1 MNEWKGGPMDKIEKF
16 DDTLIHHGK
25 FSNRLYILKF
35 SESGKTK
42 QVRELLSFAVENQ
55 YSKVVGKIPKT
66 KLSLFL
72 RNGFKQEATVPK
84 FYNGK
89 TACCFVSKFIDIQR
103 AVFDAGSLKAF
114 KNVLANY
121 EQKSY
126 ESINS
131 KFELRSLHADD
142 VGLMVSVFNQVFETY
157 PFPIHSA
164 DYVKHTMENDVCYYG
179 IFEADTLLAI
189 SSAEVDRHSE
199 NAEMT
204 DFAVL
209 PEARGKGLSKLLLA
223 YMEEQMHVA
232 GIKTLYTIARLESLA
247 MNKTFLGAGYSY
259 AGTLIN
265 NTNISGGIESM
276 NVLYKFV

>member
-1 MNEWKGGPMDKIEKF
+1 MDKIEKF
-16 DDTLIHHGK
+16 ENTLIHHGK

-35 SESGKTK
+35 SENGKSK
-42 QVRELLSFAVENQ
+42 HIRDLLNFAVEQQ
-55 YSKVVGKIPKT
+55 YTKVIGKIPKT

-72 RNGFKQEATVPK
+72 RNGFKMEATVPK

-89 TACCFVSKFIDIQR
+89 ITCCFVSKFIDIQR
-103 AVFDAGSLKAF
+103 AVFEPTSLKTF

-121 EQKSY
+121 EQKTGEQIKSG
-126 ESINS
+126 
-131 KFELRSLHADD
+131 FELRPLLTND
-142 VGLMVSVFNQVFETY
+142 VDLMTNVFNRVFETY
-157 PFPIHSA
+157 PFPIHDA
-164 DYVKHTMENDVCYYG
+164 DYIRHTMENDVCYYG
-179 IFEADTLLAI
+179 IFETGKLLAI

-209 PEARGKGLSKLLLA
+209 PEARGKGLSKILLA
-223 YMEEQMHVA
+223 YMENQMHDA